1 MQACGQASHCGD
13 PGMLNRR
20 MARPGTARG
29 FSLIELMVALV
40 VGLIVVGAV
49 LALIVAIMKS
59 NRETLQATRLNQELR
74 ATMAVIAT
82 DIRRARGVSDPLTTA
97 TASGGNPYKVIDTAT
112 SGCIRYGYFD
122 SIDDDNSGDATD
134 DNYHALYLSG
144 GNLVRASSS
153 TAAGATCTLA
163 GKQLG
168 SDQVAIT
175 AFTIT
180 PATTSNTAREF
191 EVTLTGHLVD
201 GDAALASISRTITQT
216 VFVRSVGE

>member
-1 MQACGQASHCGD
+1 
-13 PGMLNRR
+13 MLNRGTT
-20 MARPGTARG
+20 RPGTSTARG

-40 VGLIVVGAV
+40 VGLIVIGAV

-74 ATMAVIAT
+74 ATMAVVAT
-82 DIRRARGVSDPLTTA
+82 DIRRARGVPDPMTAA
-97 TASGGNPYKVIDTAT
+97 TASGGNPYKSIDTAT
-112 SGCIRYGYFD
+112 AGCIRYGYFD
-122 SIDDDNSGDATD
+122 ATDDDGNGDATD

-144 GNLVRASSS
+144 GKLVRASSS
-153 TAAGATCTLA
+153 TEAGATCTLA

-175 AFTIT
+175 TLTFT
-180 PATTSNTAREF
+180 PAATSNTTREF
-191 EVTLTGHLVD
+191 QVTLAGHLVD
-201 GDAALASISRTITQT
+201 NDAALASISRTITQT

>member
-1 MQACGQASHCGD
+1 MLKRSIPK
-13 PGMLNRR
+13 PGHS
-20 MARPGTARG
+20 RG

-82 DIRRARGVSDPLTTA
+82 DIRRARGVEDPMTTA
-97 TASGGNPYKVIDTAT
+97 TMTPTNVPYKDIDTSTA
-112 SGCIRYGYFD
+112 GCIRYGYFD
-122 SIDDDNSGDATD
+122 VIDDDGNGNAAD
-134 DNYHALYLSG
+134 DNYHSLYLFN
-144 GNLVRASSS
+144 GNVRRASKSLF
-153 TAAGATCTLA
+153 ADATCALGNV

-175 AFTIT
+175 SMTFT
-180 PATTSNTAREF
+180 PATTSATAREF

-201 GDAALASISRTITQT
+201 DDAALASISRTITQT
-216 VFVRSVGE
+216 VFVRSVGQ